1 MRIDFSR
8 ARPNARRKSY
18 LLLQPEV
25 ESEFHSKSN
34 STVDINSNFA
44 CAFQME
50 PNIVAKYC
58 AKNEYLLVAPFEIVD
73 RKVQILLDYNVKP
86 ISILRSLYA
95 LDRSE
100 QVYVSRLQRLI
111 SLNTED
117 VKVWFFKCAD
127 DVFEKYLSKMHQTK
141 LKRTKEKIEPQS
153 MTKIQIENKLNE
165 MLECDGSEAAHI
177 YYNQISRFDQIDSA
191 KQNIEFLRSNG
202 VSLETITGNSA
213 VLTMPIGLFYSN
225 MCI

>member
-1 MRIDFSR
+1 
-8 ARPNARRKSY
+8 
-18 LLLQPEV
+18 
-25 ESEFHSKSN
+25 
-34 STVDINSNFA
+34 
-44 CAFQME
+44 
-50 PNIVAKYC
+50 
-58 AKNEYLLVAPFEIVD
+58 
-73 RKVQILLDYNVKP
+73 
-86 ISILRSLYA
+86 
-95 LDRSE
+95 
-100 QVYVSRLQRLI
+100 
-111 SLNTED
+111 
-117 VKVWFFKCAD
+117 
-127 DVFEKYLSKMHQTK
+127 MHQTK